1 MRLPLLL
8 KFVVAL
14 TSLCQALS
22 VSNTSIGAVTW
33 DEYSLLINGERAFI
47 NAAEFHY
54 QRLPVPE
61 MWLDVLQKLKANGF
75 NTISVYFFWSYH
87 SASKDA
93 YDFETGAHNIQR
105 LFDMAKQAGL
115 WVIARLGPYVNAQTN
130 AGGLALWGSDGSMGK
145 LRTSDEAYHQAW
157 LPYMRKVGQIIA
169 ANQITRGG
177 PVILCQVENELQE
190 TTHEPNNTLVT
201 YMEQLEAVIRDAG
214 ITVPTTHNEKG
225 MRYVSWSRDYGNV
238 GGAVDIYGLDSYPAG
253 FLVGNRCDG
262 ATGFNVVRTYY
273 QWFMNYSWTG
283 PIYLAEFE
291 GGRTLTWGAPQNYDD
306 CRSEHSTTF
315 VDIYYKN
322 NIGQRVTLQSIY
334 EGYGG
339 TNWGHSACPVAY
351 TSNDYMTPLRE
362 TREQWAKL
370 WQTKLIQLFSG
381 SAPDLLKTYMY
392 GNGSGYSLS
401 TPDAYSWVLKNQDT
415 QATFTVLQQNETPS
429 TTTIAFSAYLNTSL
443 GNMTVPDIQLQG
455 RQSKILVTDYKFG
468 NQTLLYSSTDVLTNA
483 VLPGHDVLALY
494 LWESQTGEFALKT
507 PRNLTLQV
515 YGASIV
521 SSTLHPGYQ
530 KIKYT
535 QATGS
540 TVLRFTNGVIVLL
553 LDQPTAWHFWAPSTS
568 NYPSPRP
575 DQKLIILGPYLVRS
589 ASVENEVLQ
598 VSGDNNGTTTLES
611 FIGDVPIKAIEW
623 NGQRLTATKTPY
635 GSYTAQIPGTENRS
649 VILPSLNHWR
659 SADSLP
665 EAQPEYDDSR
675 WTVANKNST
684 LSPQAPLTLPVLFS
698 SDYGYYA
705 GAKIYRGYFD
715 GTNHTA
721 VNITVSGGLAFGW
734 NAWLNGHLIGGHT
747 GDPNLSATNMTLTLP
762 GPHLRTMNN
771 VITVIVDYHGHD
783 ETNIANGA
791 GNPRGILGAYLL
803 PGGTRTATGFKLWKI
818 QGNAGGAKNIDP
830 VRGPMNEGGLYA
842 ERLGWFLPGFPASD
856 IKEFN
861 STSSPLDGISES
873 GVRFYVTS
881 FDLDIDRDLDAPI
894 GVSLSAPNGTI
905 ARVMLW
911 VNGYQYGKYVPHIG
925 PQTKFPI
932 PPGIINNRGQNTLAL
947 SLWAQTNDGA
957 KLDTVELFTYGLYQT
972 NFQFDRDWSSLQ
984 PGWEDRSVYA

>member
-1 MRLPLLL
+1 MRLPVLL
-8 KFVVAL
+8 KLVLAL
-14 TSLCQALS
+14 ATLCQAFS
-22 VSNTSIGAVTW
+22 VSNHSSGAVTW
-33 DEYSLLINGERAFI
+33 DEYSLIVNGERVLI

-87 SASKDA
+87 SASRDA
-93 YDFETGAHNIQR
+93 YDYETGAHNIQR
-105 LFDMAKQAGL
+105 LFDMAKQTGL
-115 WVIARLGPYVNAQTN
+115 WVIARPGAYVNAQTN

-169 ANQITRGG
+169 ASQITKGG
-177 PVILCQVENELQE
+177 PVILFQVENELRE
-190 TTHEPNNTLVT
+190 TSHKPNNTLVT
-201 YMEQLEAVIRDAG
+201 YMEQLESGIRDVG
-214 ITVPTTHNEKG
+214 ITVPMTHNEQST
-225 MRYVSWSRDYGNV
+225 RYISWSRNYENV
-238 GGAVDIYGLDSYPAG
+238 GGAVDIYGFDDYPAG
-253 FLVGNRCDG
+253 FLVGNKCDG
-262 ATGFNVVRTYY
+262 ATGFDVVRTYY
-273 QWFMNYSWTG
+273 Q
-283 PIYLAEFE
+283 
-291 GGRTLTWGAPQNYDD
+291 RTLTWGAPQNYDD

-381 SAPDLLKTYMY
+381 SAPDLLKTNMH

-401 TPDAYSWVLKNQDT
+401 TPDAYSWVLKNPDT

-429 TTTIAFSAYLNTSL
+429 TATITFSAYLNTSL
-443 GNMTVPDIQLQG
+443 GNVTVPGIQLEG

-468 NQTLLYSSTDVLTNA
+468 NQTLLYSSADVLTNG
-483 VLPGHDVLALY
+483 VLPHHDVLILY
-494 LWESQTGEFALKT
+494 LWEGQTGEFALRTSK
-507 PRNLTLQV
+507 NLTFEV
-515 YGASIV
+515 YGASTV
-521 SSTLHPGYQ
+521 SSTIHHGYQ
-530 KIKYT
+530 KIRYT
-535 QATGS
+535 QSTGS
-540 TVLRFTNGVIVLL
+540 TVLRFSNGVIVLL
-553 LDQPTAWHFWAPSTS
+553 LDQPTAWHIWAPPTS
-568 NYPSPRP
+568 KYPSPKP
-575 DQKLIILGPYLVRS
+575 DQKLFILGPYLVRF
-589 ASVENEVLQ
+589 ASVNNEVLQ
-598 VSGDNNGTTTLES
+598 VSGDNNGTMTLES

-623 NGQRLTATKTPY
+623 NGQLLTASKTPY

-649 VILPSLNHWR
+649 IF
-659 SADSLP
+659 
-665 EAQPEYDDSR
+665 DDSR

-684 LSPQAPLTLPVLFS
+684 LSPIAPLTLPVLF

-715 GTNHTA
+715 GIEHTA
-721 VNITVSGGLAFGW
+721 VNITASGGLAFGW
-734 NAWLNGHLIGGHT
+734 NAWLNGHLIGGHAS
-747 GDPNLSATNMTLTLP
+747 DPNLSATNLTLTLP
-762 GPHLRTMNN
+762 VSHLKTRNN
-771 VITVIVDYHGHD
+771 VITVLVDYHDHD
-783 ETNIANGA
+783 ETDIPNGA
-791 GNPRGILGAYLL
+791 ENPRGILGAYLL
-803 PGGTRTATGFKLWKI
+803 PGGTRTETGFRLWKI
-818 QGNAGGAKNIDP
+818 QGNAGGSKKIDP

-856 IKEFN
+856 DKEFK
-861 STSSPLDGISES
+861 STSSPLDGLSRS
-873 GVRFYVTS
+873 GVRFYVTT
-881 FDLDIDRDLDAPI
+881 FNLDIDSDLDAPI
-894 GVSLSAPNGTI
+894 GVALSAPNGII

-947 SLWAQTNDGA
+947 SVWAQTDAGV
-957 KLDTVELFTYGLYQT
+957 KLDTVQLFTYGLYQT
-972 NFQFDRDWSSLQ
+972 DFQFDRDWSYLQ
-984 PGWEDRSVYA
+984 PRWEDRSMYS